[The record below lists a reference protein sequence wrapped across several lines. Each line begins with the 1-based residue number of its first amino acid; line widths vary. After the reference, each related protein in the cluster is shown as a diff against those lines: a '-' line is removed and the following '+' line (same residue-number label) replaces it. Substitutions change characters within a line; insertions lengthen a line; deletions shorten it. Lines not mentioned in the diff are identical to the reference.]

1 MILLAGVAFTG
12 TTHVAR
18 FNFVGSK
25 EPVTYGT
32 LTYGGTH
39 MFDLFD
45 SVGSFPVGSGIH
57 VMVTQALLAK
67 ELAMASR
74 TSVTGLLSTSLV
86 IIDTLVLA
94 TSATFL
100 ALTRMM
106 LYVIV
111 IKTGL
116 ALDAKVDMAQEA
128 REGIAPV
135 IVFSHFDEDDL
146 FVLGRSFE
154 NDLVVVI
161 HQEYDDLIIGEMT
174 LKCFDL
180 GSTTRPFGDA
190 SAKVQ
195 FLGLFFLNGTALFEI
210 FVVSVSGIPVGIR

>member
-1 MILLAGVAFTG
+1 MFGEIMILLAGGAFTG
-12 TTHVAR
+12 PTDVAR
-18 FNFVGSK
+18 FNFVGTE
-25 EPVTYGT
+25 EPVTDGT

-39 MFDLFD
+39 RFDLFG
-45 SVGSFPVGSGIH
+45 SVGSFPVGGGIH

-74 TSVTGLLSTSLV
+74 TSVTGLLSTTLV
-86 IIDTLVLA
+86 IITTLGLA

-100 ALTRMM
+100 SLARMM

-111 IKTGL
+111 IETGL
-116 ALDAKVDMAQEA
+116 ALDAKVITPNESW
-128 REGIAPV
+128 EGIAPV

-161 HQEYDDLIIGEMT
+161 HREYDDLIIGEMT
-174 LKCFDL
+174 LKSLEF
-180 GSTTRPFGDA
+180 GQPAWTFGDA
-190 SAKVQ
+190 SV
-195 FLGLFFLNGTALFEI
+195 
-210 FVVSVSGIPVGIR
+210 

>member
-1 MILLAGVAFTG
+1 MFGEIMILLAGGAFTG
-12 TTHVAR
+12 PTDVAR
-18 FNFVGSK
+18 FNFVGTE
-25 EPVTYGT
+25 EPVTDGT

-39 MFDLFD
+39 RFDLFG
-45 SVGSFPVGSGIH
+45 SVGSFPVGGGIH

-74 TSVTGLLSTSLV
+74 TSVMGLLSTTLV
-86 IIDTLVLA
+86 IITTLGLA

-100 ALTRMM
+100 SLARMM

-111 IKTGL
+111 IETGL
-116 ALDAKVDMAQEA
+116 ALDAKVITPHESW
-128 REGIAPV
+128 EGIAPV

-161 HQEYDDLIIGEMT
+161 HREYDDLIIGEMT
-174 LKCFDL
+174 LKSLEF
-180 GSTTRPFGDA
+180 GQPAWTFGDA
-190 SAKVQ
+190 SV
-195 FLGLFFLNGTALFEI
+195 
-210 FVVSVSGIPVGIR
+210 